1 MKKITLLMSIIF
13 LSSCSLLYNA
23 SKNSNDGDRKY
34 SAQKSIKSA
43 NKKTNIINYIQ
54 AKAKVSFRDNNKMKS
69 NTVTFRI
76 SSNKKLWV
84 NASLGAARI
93 LIDQD
98 SIKYYNK
105 IEKNFFVTDFDYV
118 NNRIGIQAD
127 FQILQ
132 NLLLGILIEEFSPSS
147 LFKRFE
153 DSYVFKENKYLLESQ
168 PVESTVTINP
178 YNFSIIKQ
186 TFSTDENLFEVVYDD
201 YIEIEN
207 QNIPTKIKFLNNGVL
222 NFNIEIKSVSAL
234 EKINI
239 PFRIPKNYKRIEL
252 E

>member
-1 MKKITLLMSIIF
+1 MSIIF

-43 NKKTNIINYIQ
+43 NKKTNTINYIQ

-76 SSNKKLWV
+76 SSNKKLWI

-105 IEKNFFVTDFDYV
+105 IEKNFFVTDFDFV
-118 NNRIGIQAD
+118 NNRIGIQAN

-132 NLLLGILIEEFSPSS
+132 NLLLGILIEEGENSS
-147 LFKRFE
+147 
-153 DSYVFKENKYLLESQ
+153 
-168 PVESTVTINP
+168 
-178 YNFSIIKQ
+178 IK
-186 TFSTDENLFEVVYDD
+186 
-201 YIEIEN
+201 
-207 QNIPTKIKFLNNGVL
+207 IPRIKF
-222 NFNIEIKSVSAL
+222 
-234 EKINI
+234 
-239 PFRIPKNYKRIEL
+239 
-252 E
+252 